1 MAEAGLCLD
10 PALVADGDFKEGQSQ
25 IAAARVLNRTDR
37 PTALVAAN
45 NGAAVGALRAIRQLG
60 LRCPDDVSLVTVDGL
75 TDADL
80 VTPYVTAAV
89 QPVEEMAK
97 LAMDWLIE
105 RVAGTTHL
113 GPARSRYFTA
123 EIVPGTS
130 VAPPSVK

>member
-1 MAEAGLCLD
+1 MVE
-10 PALVADGDFKEGQSQ
+10 DGDFKEAQSQ
-25 IAAARVLNRTDR
+25 VAAEKLLARVDR

-60 LRCPDDVSLVTVDGL
+60 LRCPEDVSLVTVDGL

-80 VTPYVTAAV
+80 VSPHVTAAV

-105 RVAGTTHL
+105 RVSGKNSL
-113 GPARSRYFTA
+113 QPARSRYFA
-123 EIVPGTS
+123 AQIVLGTS
-130 VAPPSVK
+130 VVPPSDR